1 MGLLFPEERNTLVN
15 LLVRL
20 PNIAYPLVRQ
30 QLLPGI
36 PLDIQVQ
43 IPTIGALKPDLV
55 SMVNVV
61 DNENWDEPYQGSW
74 PVIQLFKNAISM
86 VGELSPLGQKL
97 QDLRDDLILRAEQ
110 REELA
115 TLQLT
120 HPFPFEPVEFER
132 VTNKM
137 VSFQDPELW
146 AQRMRQQ
153 ELAVCLILFEDPLPK
168 AQGTGFL
175 VGPDLVMTT
184 YHVMQPVYEGNV
196 DPRKV
201 TLRFD
206 YKETVDKMGKQDQP
220 EYCLA
225 SDWSIDFS
233 TERQLD
239 YVLMRTTGK
248 PGNEMIE
255 GSQVTVKRKWLIP
268 RSSYPFQPGEYLLI
282 MQHPYGGFLKFA
294 LDRIKRLSAT
304 RISYLTNTDHGSSG
318 SPCFTIN
325 WELVALHHG
334 VVKKEIDPDLPNEGI
349 PFSVILQLSRVR
361 DTLAPFLNG

>member
-1 MGLLFPEERNTLVN
+1 MGLLFPEERNTLVD

-43 IPTIGALKPDLV
+43 ISAIGASKPDLI
-55 SMVNVV
+55 SMVNEV

-74 PVIQLFKNAISM
+74 PVLQLIKNAKFL
-86 VGELSPLGQKL
+86 VGKSSPLGQKL
-97 QDLRDDLILRAEQ
+97 QALLDVLILRSEQ

-120 HPFPFEPVEFER
+120 HPSSLDPVEFER
-132 VTNKM
+132 VTSKM
-137 VSFQDPELW
+137 VSFHDPVLW

-153 ELAVCLILFEDPLPK
+153 ELAVCLISFEDPLPK

-175 VGPDLVMTT
+175 VGPDLVMTA

-196 DPRKV
+196 DPHKV
-201 TLRFD
+201 KLRFD
-206 YKETVDKMGKQDQP
+206 YKETADKTRRQVHP

-225 SDWSIDFS
+225 PDWLIDFS

-239 YVLMRTTGK
+239 YVLTRTTGM
-248 PGNEMIE
+248 PGLESIE
-255 GSQVTVKRKWLIP
+255 GSQGTVQRKWLVP
-268 RSSYPFQPGEYLLI
+268 RSSYPFQPGEYLFI

-334 VVKKEIDPDLPNEGI
+334 VVKKGIDPDLPNEGI
-349 PFSVILQLSRVR
+349 PFSAILQQSRVR
-361 DTLAPFLNG
+361 DTLAQFLNG